1 MPIDQKQ
8 FISQFA
14 QQILDGRTSL
24 FLGAGGSR
32 DAGYPGWMDLFKPF
46 GKELD
51 IPVDE
56 NTDYYKLAQYYT
68 NNFGQAMLRQKINER
83 VNRNQFKSPLLDE
96 LADIGFSNIWTTNFD
111 NAVELNYQKRGAL
124 INKVFKDVDFSNV
137 DLNKRVNIFKMNG
150 DVTNLDG
157 IIATQ
162 SDYEAYTDSH
172 RIMLMFFKRELISN
186 TFLFIGYSFKDHL
199 VLDCLSEI
207 SRYLGGTSNYHY
219 TIMKDDKKDP
229 YFRYFVDDIE
239 QRYHIR
245 VLLVDEFEDIPTVL
259 AKLNERVRDKRV
271 FISGAFS
278 SYAEKMEEYSH
289 NFSRYA
295 TSALLGFD
303 YRIVNGIGRRFGTHL
318 IGYANEYLA
327 KEGVK
332 DIERHLIVRP
342 FVGREEDSA
351 QKKRLE
357 RQRIIGQC
365 GAAIFLF
372 GEHGGNKKAQ
382 KSGVMEEFEIA
393 RDQHKTIIPI
403 AYPGMVSEIIWRQV
417 KQNLTQYPYLEGKI
431 DLLVS
436 DYPLDKLSKLLVQI
450 LDSVL
455 LSKQ

>member
-83 VNRNQFKSPLLDE
+83 INRNQFKSPLLDE

-150 DVTNLDG
+150 DVTNLYG

-245 VLLVDEFEDIPTVL
+245 VLLVDEFKDIPTVL

-271 FISGAFS
+271 FISGS
-278 SYAEKMEEYSH
+278 IQLICKE
-289 NFSRYA
+289 N
-295 TSALLGFD
+295 G
-303 YRIVNGIGRRFGTHL
+303 RI
-318 IGYANEYLA
+318 
-327 KEGVK
+327 
-332 DIERHLIVRP
+332 
-342 FVGREEDSA
+342 
-351 QKKRLE
+351 
-357 RQRIIGQC
+357 
-365 GAAIFLF
+365 
-372 GEHGGNKKAQ
+372 
-382 KSGVMEEFEIA
+382 
-393 RDQHKTIIPI
+393 
-403 AYPGMVSEIIWRQV
+403 
-417 KQNLTQYPYLEGKI
+417 
-431 DLLVS
+431 
-436 DYPLDKLSKLLVQI
+436 LS
-450 LDSVL
+450 
-455 LSKQ
+455 